1 MLNSAR
7 VPDPFYGTFEL
18 AEVIVRKHFADLQ
31 MRPASGTVHVGGERY
46 VLLRAESLYL
56 AWFDALISAFGEDAA
71 MQFIY
76 STAREIGMSLTYDP
90 LVLPRS
96 RTTK

>member
-18 AEVIVRKHFADLQ
+18 AEVIVRNHFADLQ
-31 MRPASGTVHVGGERY
+31 LRPASGTVHVGGERY

-56 AWFDALISAFGEDAA
+56 SWFDALSDAFGEEAA
-71 MQFIY
+71 REFIY
-76 STAREIGMSLTYDP
+76 KRSGLRRKRMIFGGSDGVGS
-90 LVLPRS
+90 VLQ
-96 RTTK
+96 